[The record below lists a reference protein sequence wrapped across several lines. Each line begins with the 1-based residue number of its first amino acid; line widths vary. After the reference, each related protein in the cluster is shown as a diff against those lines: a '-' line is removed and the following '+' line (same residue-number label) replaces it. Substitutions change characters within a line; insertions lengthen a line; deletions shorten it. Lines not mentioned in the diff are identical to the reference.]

1 VTIGT
6 LFRLHSDPGPQCDG
20 EVVWIRVPGGA
31 ATRWMNRASELSW
44 APMTDPQ
51 AKRALDFLAE
61 MIRFK
66 SYSGTPGEGQ
76 LARFVV
82 DRMRALGLEAS
93 TQEVEPGRLN
103 AIGIWRGT
111 GGGQSLLFNGHLD
124 TNPVTEGW
132 TVDPWGGVYDDR
144 FIYGIGV
151 SNMKAGDAAS
161 FCAVQRLVERG
172 VRLRGDVVLTYVV
185 GELQGG
191 IGTIAAIDSG
201 IRADYFINSE
211 PTDLAGLTL
220 HAGAFNWAIE
230 LTGVTRHVSKR
241 EEAVDAIAAAARLV
255 PRINALTFS
264 GAANA
269 EHASVNR
276 AHVGVLHGAL
286 SRELHEWR
294 PPQVADFAR
303 LLGTARY
310 APSQSEAS
318 VLADFRRLLD
328 EAEAETPGLR
338 ASVAR
343 TATGHRP
350 VMLPFE
356 VPREAR
362 IVDVVRRAY
371 RAVRGTEPPLGPVP
385 PYCFYGTDAAHLL
398 HRAHMEGIVC
408 GPGGRYNTMPD
419 ERVDVAD
426 YLDAIEIY
434 GLAIEEVCR

>member
-1 VTIGT
+1 
-6 LFRLHSDPGPQCDG
+6 
-20 EVVWIRVPGGA
+20 
-31 ATRWMNRASELSW
+31 
-44 APMTDPQ
+44 MTKDD
-51 AKRALDFLAE
+51 ARRALDFLAE

-66 SYSGTPGEGQ
+66 SYSGTPGEGE
-76 LARFVV
+76 LARFIV
-82 DRMRALGLEAS
+82 DQMHRLGLEAF
-93 TQEVEPGRLN
+93 TQDVEPGRVN

-111 GGGQSLLFNGHLD
+111 GGGKSLLFNGHLD

-132 TVDPWGGVYDDR
+132 TVDPWGGICDDQ
-144 FIYGIGV
+144 FVYGIGV
-151 SNMKAGDAAS
+151 SNMKAGIAAS
-161 FCAVQRLVERG
+161 FCAVRRLIGRG
-172 VRLRGDVVLTYVV
+172 IRLRGDVVLTYVV

-191 IGTIAAIDSG
+191 IGTIKAIDSG

-220 HAGAFNWAIE
+220 HAGAFNWMIE

-241 EEAVDAIAAAARLV
+241 EEAVDAIAVTARLV
-255 PRINALTFS
+255 PLINALTFS
-264 GAANA
+264 GAANS

-276 AHVGVLHGAL
+276 AHVGVVHGAL

-303 LLGTARY
+303 LVGTARY

-328 EAEAETPGLR
+328 EVERETPGLR
-338 ASVAR
+338 TTVAR
-343 TATGHRP
+343 STTGNRP

-356 VPREAR
+356 VSRDAR
-362 IVDVVRRAY
+362 IVNVVRRAY
-371 RAVRGTEPPLGPVP
+371 RTVRGADQRLGPTP

-398 HRAHMEGIVC
+398 HRANIEGIVC

-426 YLDAIEIY
+426 YLDMIEIY
-434 GLAIEEVCR
+434 TLAIEEICQ